1 MRYKMLNSRFLDS
14 KRNSGIGS
22 RIRKLRTSKNISMEK
37 LSKMT
42 NLTPSNISQVE
53 RNLTNPSIPALRRI
67 AAALGVPVFY
77 FFMEDEMDES
87 LLIVRSQNRR
97 KMFEPNRNISFE
109 LLSPNLNLNM
119 EIIEMKLDPGLASS
133 DELFSHAGEE
143 ACVVLEGE
151 LTIQFG
157 EQEYNL
163 NKGDCIHYNSEIPH
177 RYINN
182 SDSLTRL
189 IVVVTPPSF

>member
-1 MRYKMLNSRFLDS
+1 MSNSRFSNS
-14 KRNSGIGS
+14 KCSSQIGA
-22 RIRKLRTSKNISMEK
+22 RIRELRTSKKMPMEK
-37 LSKMT
+37 LSEMT
-42 NLTPSNISQVE
+42 NLSPSNISQVE

-87 LLIVRSQNRR
+87 LLIVRSQKRR
-97 KMFEPNRNISFE
+97 KIFDPNRNVSFE
-109 LLSPNLNLNM
+109 LLSPTLDLKM
-119 EIIEMKLDPGLASS
+119 EVIEMKLDPRLASS
-133 DELFSHAGEE
+133 DELFCHAGEE

-151 LTIQFG
+151 LSIQLG

-163 NKGDCIHYNSEIPH
+163 NKGDCIQYNSGIPH

-182 SDSLTRL
+182 SDSVTRL
-189 IVVVTPPSF
+189 ITVVTPASF